1 MKQLL
6 IITLAIL
13 SITIQSCSSC
23 KYAPTYG
30 GRGAMLYG
38 HSDETQMKG
47 TKNPYKV
54 KAKKTK
60 KSKNRYSTKG
70 WRSW

>member
-1 MKQLL
+1 
-6 IITLAIL
+6 
-13 SITIQSCSSC
+13 
-23 KYAPTYG
+23 
-30 GRGAMLYG
+30 MLYG
-38 HSDETQMKG
+38 HSDETQMRG

-54 KAKKTK
+54 KGKKPA

>member
-1 MKQLL
+1 
-6 IITLAIL
+6 
-13 SITIQSCSSC
+13 
-23 KYAPTYG
+23 
-30 GRGAMLYG
+30 MLYG
-38 HSDETQMKG
+38 HSDETQMRG

-54 KAKKTK
+54 KAKKPK

>member
-1 MKQLL
+1 MKTIYL
-6 IITLAIL
+6 ILICISALFF
-13 SITIQSCSSC
+13 QSCSSC
-23 KYAPTYG
+23 KNIPAYG
-30 GRGAMLYG
+30 GNARMIYG
-38 HSDETQMKG
+38 HSDETKMSG

-54 KAKKTK
+54 KAKKPK

>member
-1 MKQLL
+1 MKAFLYLL
-6 IITLAIL
+6 FIS
-13 SITIQSCSSC
+13 SIAFQSCNSC

-38 HSDETQMKG
+38 HIDEPQMRG
-47 TKNPYKV
+47 AKNPYKV
-54 KAKKTK
+54 KAKKPK

-70 WRSW
+70 WRGW